1 MKYEPTRES
10 VTSHPVPQWYNDA
23 KFGIFIHWGLFSVP
37 GYAYSE
43 KGKSI
48 RDIHS
53 ETDEF
58 EGQKYNPYA
67 EWYLNSLR
75 IEGSPTQDYHK
86 KNYGA
91 DFSYFDFKNTFAK
104 ESRKMDP
111 QIWAELFRKSGARY
125 VVMVTKHH
133 DGYCLWPSRYKNPY
147 IADYQSERDLVGE
160 LTDAVR
166 GEGLKM
172 GLYYSGIFDWSFKKN
187 PMNSP
192 AKWLDHYLP
201 SDQYAEYAFHQ
212 TEELIERYH
221 PSVLW
226 NDMGF
231 PPQCD
236 IDRLLADYYNA
247 VPEGVTNERWIQR
260 HIPKGMSLEE
270 YADMLVK
277 QGEIMRLDDGVH
289 GDFLDPEYVDV
300 NGIPDKKWEQTR
312 GIGMSFGYNRFEDPA
327 NFLNGKDLIF
337 MLADT
342 VSKNGNLLINVG
354 PMADGTIQ
362 KAQVQPLLET
372 GEWLSVNGEA
382 IYGTTWCTP
391 QAGKTD
397 TGKEVR
403 YTRKGKSVYAI
414 IMDDDPSGEISID
427 SVPFS
432 GTGKLSIIGC
442 GANIEGKVE
451 ASVLKCKIPE
461 GVQGPAYVIKIE

>member
-221 PSVLW
+221 PVCVVERH
-226 NDMGF
+226 GF
-231 PPQCD
+231 ST
-236 IDRLLADYYNA
+236 A
-247 VPEGVTNERWIQR
+247 V
-260 HIPKGMSLEE
+260 
-270 YADMLVK
+270 
-277 QGEIMRLDDGVH
+277 
-289 GDFLDPEYVDV
+289 
-300 NGIPDKKWEQTR
+300 
-312 GIGMSFGYNRFEDPA
+312 
-327 NFLNGKDLIF
+327 
-337 MLADT
+337 
-342 VSKNGNLLINVG
+342 
-354 PMADGTIQ
+354 
-362 KAQVQPLLET
+362 
-372 GEWLSVNGEA
+372 
-382 IYGTTWCTP
+382 
-391 QAGKTD
+391 
-397 TGKEVR
+397 
-403 YTRKGKSVYAI
+403 
-414 IMDDDPSGEISID
+414 
-427 SVPFS
+427 
-432 GTGKLSIIGC
+432 
-442 GANIEGKVE
+442 
-451 ASVLKCKIPE
+451 
-461 GVQGPAYVIKIE
+461 